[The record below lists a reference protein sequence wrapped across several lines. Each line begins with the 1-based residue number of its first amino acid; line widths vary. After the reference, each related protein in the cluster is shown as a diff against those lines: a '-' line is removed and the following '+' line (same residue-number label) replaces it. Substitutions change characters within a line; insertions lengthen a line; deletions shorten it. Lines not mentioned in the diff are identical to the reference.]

1 MSKQEFLDTLRLK
14 LTGLPKQDTDDRI
27 NFYGEMID
35 DMIEEGLSEEA
46 AVAKIG
52 SVDEVASQIIA
63 DTPFITL
70 AKERLKS
77 KKRLKTWEIVLLAV
91 GSPVWFSLAVA
102 AFAVIISLYAALWS
116 IVASVWAVFASLAA
130 TSVGG
135 LFASIVFISTGNAL
149 SGIALTGAAVFC
161 AGLAIFTFFGCIEAT
176 KATVLLTKKIALL
189 IKKCFVTK
197 EEER

>member
-14 LTGLPKQDTDDRI
+14 LSGLPKQDTYDRI
-27 NFYGEMID
+27 NFYSEIID
-35 DMIEEGLSEEA
+35 DMIEEGLTEDA

-77 KKRLKTWEIVLLAV
+77 KKRLKTWETVLLAV
-91 GSPVWFSLAVA
+91 GSPIWFSLAVA

-116 IVASVWAVFASLAA
+116 IVASVWAVFASLSAA
-130 TSVGG
+130 SVCG
-135 LFASIVFISTGNAL
+135 LFASIVFITTGNAL
-149 SGIALTGAAVFC
+149 SGLALIGSSLFC
-161 AGLAIFTFFGCIEAT
+161 AGLAIVAFFGCLETT

-189 IKKCFVTK
+189 IKKCFVKK